1 MSKPMYH
8 ENNALLHC
16 TNRTY
21 RDWNEQLK
29 WVVRIKK
36 LQNVGVMADTKII
49 KLGNLD
55 EVKINENI
63 FSRVSGRKIKYTLF
77 WTSDKIIL
85 LWRPLITYLEM

>member
-1 MSKPMYH
+1 MYH

-49 KLGNLD
+49 QLGNLD
-55 EVKINENI
+55 EVKISENI
-63 FSRVSGRKIKYTLF
+63 LSRVSGRKIRYILF
-77 WTSDKIIL
+77 WISDKIAIVYHMT
-85 LWRPLITYLEM
+85 W

>member
-1 MSKPMYH
+1 MYH

-49 KLGNLD
+49 QLGNLD
-55 EVKINENI
+55 EVKIRKNI
-63 FSRVSGRKIKYTLF
+63 LSRVSGRKI
-77 WTSDKIIL
+77 
-85 LWRPLITYLEM
+85 R